1 MAYLAIVHGAAGL
14 WAFAYN
20 YLQDTPGSEWHWTEL
35 LSLVRE
41 LRLLGP
47 LLASPFAGGVRA
59 ASISASAI
67 HACVKT
73 YGGVAYLITV
83 NASPARTRAQIRLGG
98 QAPRAARELFSGLA
112 TPVRG
117 GEIAGE
123 WPAYDVRIYRLT
135 PG

>member
-14 WAFAYN
+14 WTFAYS

-35 LSLVRE
+35 LSLARE

-47 LLASPFAGGVRA
+47 LLASPLAGGVRA
-59 ASISASAI
+59 TSSASAV
-67 HACVKT
+67 HACVKK
-73 YGGVAYLITV
+73 YGGAAYLIAV
-83 NASPARTRAQIRLGG
+83 NASPAPTRARIRLEG
-98 QAPRAARELFSGLA
+98 QAPRAARELLSGLA

-123 WPAYDVRIYRLT
+123 WHAYAVRIYRLD